1 MIFIYPFSLQ
11 GDLAKELAAAVA
23 AAATAN
29 ALLSMPV
36 FVYSFFFLF
45 AFICF
50 NFSVVYWIL
59 LLGFC
64 VVAYSF
70 CAFGLVSSYVG
81 VMTKAIHECI

>member
-36 FVYSFFFLF
+36 FVYSFFFF
-45 AFICF
+45 
-50 NFSVVYWIL
+50 L
-59 LLGFC
+59 LLFVSIFQLFIGFC
-64 VVAYSF
+64 
-70 CAFGLVSSYVG
+70 CWAFVLLPIRFVRLVWYRRMLV
-81 VMTKAIHECI
+81 